1 MKEGDGSKERVA
13 KTDENPYPNVGIRKV
28 GAVRELVKTNVN
40 PLAPTS
46 EWNGSHRG
54 RETMRVVKTNKSPQS

>member
-13 KTDENPYPNVGIRKV
+13 KTDENPYPNVDIRKV

-40 PLAPTS
+40 PLAPT
-46 EWNGSHRG
+46 N
-54 RETMRVVKTNKSPQS
+54 